1 MKRGIVLKLFMIT
14 TVLCMF
20 ILATIIVGQTI
31 FFKQFY
37 TNKKVNDVKI
47 NVNSFEKD
55 YLKSEG
61 NSQVNQKLE
70 QDFYREHNTWITTLD
85 GKGYLKNVN
94 DFYIEVKLNQSKNKE
109 KQFADSTISIPLY
122 NFKFEG
128 DYTRDMLNEIFP
140 LGKTV
145 MLQGIKNNS
154 TFIPYLL
161 FSNTKNLNLI
171 NPILEKRITDILIQQ
186 KNKYNSIEVPKIDT
200 KEYKRASEEQ
210 LPITYLEGNIT
221 NVQLSGVNEQ
231 SNFAYTNNLFMERIQ
246 EFQANLLLNKKNAN
260 YNSLQEIDYEQNDI
274 KYKIIIKPIKDKNG
288 EVTYIFSMASLQP
301 VDEAVQMIKE
311 YYVYIVLLV
320 LVLIF
325 LSSFYYSKKIAKPLL
340 QINKTTKRI
349 ANLDFSERVSVE
361 SRDEIGD
368 LSQNINLLSNT
379 LHSHIEQLQRD
390 IEKEKKLENTRKEF
404 ISGVSHELKTPL
416 SIMKSCISILKD
428 GVADHKREYYFK
440 AMEKEVDKMDM
451 MIVDMLEL
459 AKFES
464 GTYKMQM
471 DVFYIDIAIQHICE
485 QLSLEI
491 TKKQL
496 HIHTHLSAIEVIA
509 NYRLIEQVITNFITN
524 AIRYTPEK
532 EDIIVSTIDEPSR
545 IKICIENK
553 GAHIE
558 KDQLD
563 KIWDRFYRVDTARQR
578 SQGGTG
584 LGLAIS
590 KNILELHGAE
600 YGVYNTVDGVLF
612 YFYLEKKV

>member
-1 MKRGIVLKLFMIT
+1 
-14 TVLCMF
+14 MF

-85 GKGYLKNVN
+85 GNGYLKNVN
-94 DFYIEVKLNQSKNKE
+94 DFYIEVKLNPSKNKE

-145 MLQGIKNNS
+145 ILQGIENNS

-161 FSNTKNLNLI
+161 FSNTKNPNLI

-186 KNKYNSIEVPKIDT
+186 KNKYNSKEIPKIDT
-200 KEYKRASEEQ
+200 KEYKRAFEEQ

-221 NVQLSGVNEQ
+221 NVQLLGRNEQ

-246 EFQANLLLNKKNAN
+246 EFQANLLLNEPNAN

-274 KYKIIIKPIKDKNG
+274 KYKIIIKPIKDKSG

-340 QINKTTKRI
+340 QINKTTKQI

-390 IEKEKKLENTRKEF
+390 IEKEKN
-404 ISGVSHELKTPL
+404 
-416 SIMKSCISILKD
+416 
-428 GVADHKREYYFK
+428 
-440 AMEKEVDKMDM
+440 
-451 MIVDMLEL
+451 
-459 AKFES
+459 
-464 GTYKMQM
+464 
-471 DVFYIDIAIQHICE
+471 
-485 QLSLEI
+485 
-491 TKKQL
+491 
-496 HIHTHLSAIEVIA
+496 
-509 NYRLIEQVITNFITN
+509 
-524 AIRYTPEK
+524 
-532 EDIIVSTIDEPSR
+532 
-545 IKICIENK
+545 
-553 GAHIE
+553 
-558 KDQLD
+558 
-563 KIWDRFYRVDTARQR
+563 
-578 SQGGTG
+578 
-584 LGLAIS
+584 
-590 KNILELHGAE
+590 
-600 YGVYNTVDGVLF
+600 
-612 YFYLEKKV
+612 